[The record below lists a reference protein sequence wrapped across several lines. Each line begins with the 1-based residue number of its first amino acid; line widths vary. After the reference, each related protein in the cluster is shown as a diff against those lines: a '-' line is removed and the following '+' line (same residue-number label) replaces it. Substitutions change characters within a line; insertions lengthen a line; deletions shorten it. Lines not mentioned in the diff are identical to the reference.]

1 MQAANPSA
9 SRSSAL
15 SRKRYRL
22 PSLHI
27 TVPCGLLSNTS
38 ESGNIFGNLPRTFS
52 PFARSIHFKTSKRKM
67 LTNRSFS
74 SFLQKGETPNHS
86 LSEKSVPYRQTSR
99 KVKQSSKRNGTTSLQ
114 TYLCFAGRLCLN
126 TVRVSAQ
133 ADQTAPHEE
142 RRRCCPAQRIPGYVS
157 WEGRKT
163 PHRLSLL
170 PVEETLVSRG

>member
-9 SRSSAL
+9 SRSSVL

-38 ESGNIFGNLPRTFS
+38 ESGNIFGNLPCTFS
-52 PFARSIHFKTSKRKM
+52 PFARSMLFKTSKRKI

-86 LSEKSVPYRQTSR
+86 LSEEKRAVPTDIPESEAAFKAERYSISSNVPLFCGAFMLKHSSCPGTSR
-99 KVKQSSKRNGTTSLQ
+99 RN
-114 TYLCFAGRLCLN
+114 N
-126 TVRVSAQ
+126 TKKDGSAVLH
-133 ADQTAPHEE
+133 D
-142 RRRCCPAQRIPGYVS
+142 
-157 WEGRKT
+157 
-163 PHRLSLL
+163 
-170 PVEETLVSRG
+170 VSRDMYLGKAGKLRTVYPCFRRKRP